1 MGVVVGGHGAHLLH
15 LGVVI
20 AYRLALG
27 LEISH
32 NGSNGFVDTLLQVHG
47 VGAGG
52 HVLEAHVDDG
62 LGQHGCGSST
72 VTGLV
77 VGLGGNLFHH
87 LCTHVL
93 ELVFQLH
100 FLGYGYAVLG
110 DLRSTKL
117 LGNNHVAALG
127 AQGNLNG
134 VSEGIGTFLHGGAD
148 VSIEFDFFCHSTIYF

>member
-62 LGQHGCGSST
+62 LGEDRRGGGT

-77 VGLGGNLFHH
+77 VGLGGNLLHH
-87 LCTHVL
+87 LGTHVL
-93 ELVFQLH
+93 ERVLQLH
-100 FLGYGYAVLG
+100 FLGHGNTVLG
-110 DLRSTKL
+110 DLRSTEL
-117 LGNNHVAALG
+117 LGNDYVAAFR
-127 AQGNLNG
+127 AKRYFNCICKCICT
-134 VSEGIGTFLHGGAD
+134 VLHGGAD
-148 VSIEFDFFCHSTIYF
+148 VCIEFDFLCHSK